1 MVADFFLAMTEYPF
15 FRRMV
20 WKPIYELLAKKFEN
34 PDWQFMNYGYSP
46 SQEENPLY
54 LDESDEPNRYPI
66 QLYFYLTKKIDI
78 ANKSVLEVGSGRG
91 GGLACIK
98 KYLSPL
104 SATGIDIARNAVNF
118 ATKQHGE
125 KGIIFLQGNAENL
138 PYLRPAF
145 DVVINVESC
154 HAYGSVPKFLDE
166 VKRVLFPGGH
176 FLCTDIRSPEGMEK
190 LRTHLL
196 ESGLI
201 LIEEEDITTNVI
213 KAIESEDELKNKR
226 IEEQVPDWLKSNFR
240 EFAGVVG
247 SQIHMQLKERKLV
260 YYRFMLKKPRT
271 F

>member
-34 PDWQFMNYGYSP
+34 PDWQFMNYGYAPSNGESP
-46 SQEENPLY
+46 VFLCEK
-54 LDESDEPNRYPI
+54 DEPNRYPI
-66 QLYFYLTKKIDI
+66 QLYYYLITKLDVT
-78 ANKSVLEVGSGRG
+78 NKTVLEVGSGRG

-98 KYLSPL
+98 KYLNPL
-104 SATGIDIARNAVNF
+104 SVTGIDIARNAVNI

-125 KGIIFLQGNAENL
+125 KGIIFHQGNAENL
-138 PYLRPAF
+138 PYMRPAF

-154 HAYGSVPKFLDE
+154 HAYGSVPKFLQE
-166 VKRVLFPGGH
+166 VKRVLFPGGF

-190 LRTHLL
+190 LRTHFL

-201 LIEEEDITTNVI
+201 LIEEENISLNVI
-213 KAIESEDELKNKR
+213 KAIEAEDEIKNKR
-226 IEEQVPDWLKSNFR
+226 IEEQIPGWLKNNFR

-247 SQIHMQLKERKLV
+247 SQIHIQLKEGKLV
-260 YYRFMLKKPRT
+260 YYRFKLKKPNS